1 MLRWALIF
9 LVLALVAGAL
19 GAGGVAGLSM
29 NIAYVL
35 FVIFIILLIVHFVT
49 GRGDEVGVAGD
60 RTIGKVGGGGLQIF
74 LAGEGDAHDHP
85 AYGRSRRSGPPPKAR
100 MKKAVVG

>member
-1 MLRWALIF
+1 LIRQAASLGGVVHINRFGDADMLRWALIF

-35 FVIFIILLIVHFVT
+35 FIVFLVLMVISFFT
-49 GRGDEVGVAGD
+49 
-60 RTIGKVGGGGLQIF
+60 GGLKR
-74 LAGEGDAHDHP
+74 G
-85 AYGRSRRSGPPPKAR
+85 GPKL
-100 MKKAVVG
+100 

>member
-1 MLRWALIF
+1 LIGQAASDFGGVVHPSLSGGRTMLRWALIF

-35 FVIFIILLIVHFVT
+35 FVVFLVLMVISFFT
-49 GRGDEVGVAGD
+49 GGFRGRGT
-60 RTIGKVGGGGLQIF
+60 RI
-74 LAGEGDAHDHP
+74 
-85 AYGRSRRSGPPPKAR
+85 
-100 MKKAVVG
+100 

>member
-1 MLRWALIF
+1 LIHQARRLSLLFEQPLRKEPLMLRWALIF

-35 FVIFIILLIVHFVT
+35 FVVFIILLIVHFVT
-49 GRGDEVGVAGD
+49 GRG
-60 RTIGKVGGGGLQIF
+60 
-74 LAGEGDAHDHP
+74 
-85 AYGRSRRSGPPPKAR
+85 RRI
-100 MKKAVVG
+100 

>member
-9 LVLALVAGAL
+9 LVLPLIAGAL

-35 FVIFIILLIVHFVT
+35 FVVFLILLVVHFFQ
-49 GRGDEVGVAGD
+49 GRRGT
-60 RTIGKVGGGGLQIF
+60 RI
-74 LAGEGDAHDHP
+74 
-85 AYGRSRRSGPPPKAR
+85 
-100 MKKAVVG
+100 